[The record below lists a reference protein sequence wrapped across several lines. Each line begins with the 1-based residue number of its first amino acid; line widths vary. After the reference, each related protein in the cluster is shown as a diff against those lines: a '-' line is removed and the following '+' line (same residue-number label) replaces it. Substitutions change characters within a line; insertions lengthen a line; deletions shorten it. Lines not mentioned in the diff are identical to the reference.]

1 MNIIKRKNL
10 IIYELNEVP
19 KKIIDYYVKIK
30 PDSNLNKLIIKGTFI
45 ETTTDDIGE
54 LHPWSSWPTVHR
66 GVDNSMHKIK
76 FINQNLEI
84 AKNYPPIWELLIKE
98 KISIGIFGSLQSYP
112 PIKSKYLTRIS

>member
-19 KKIIDYYVKIK
+19 KKIIDYYIKIK
-30 PDSNLNKLIIKGTFI
+30 PNSNLNKLINKGTFI

-84 AKNYPPIWELLIKE
+84 AKKLSTNMGIINKRKNIYWNFWVFTIISSN
-98 KISIGIFGSLQSYP
+98 KI
-112 PIKSKYLTRIS
+112 